1 MQIDVG
7 SYIAELLYEHDSM
20 IVPGLGG
27 FVTRYKAAEIDQVQG
42 KIHPP
47 SKDLHFNNNLVVND
61 GILINYIE
69 KKHDL
74 SYEEA
79 EKAVADY
86 VSQVKAAIDRREIV
100 VFPQV
105 GRLYKD
111 YEQKLQFLPDNTNFN
126 TDSFG
131 LPTVEFH
138 PIGQVT
144 PVAAP
149 ERERVSSTRRPP
161 GPEPSLSATIADWF
175 QRYLPIIGALSVMV
189 IALGLYFILR
199 TDDKAPVPT
208 AQSEPEATE
217 AIPPSRINTRPS
229 LNGASPQDD
238 PEDIVDMEEERLDPG
253 GFDTEGSTVVPGQKS
268 AVIAIGLF
276 RDQRNVNKLVEEIYK
291 AGYEPRT
298 EQVRGLT
305 RVGVELAY
313 EYPAEV
319 EDALSD
325 LRRRFNKD
333 AFVLQWENQ

>member
-126 TDSFG
+126 TEVYG
-131 LPTVEFH
+131 LPDVE
-138 PIGQVT
+138 VT
-144 PVAAP
+144 PLARLGTQPKSGAATPAVSQTAAAP
-149 ERERVSSTRRPP
+149 VSNQIY
-161 GPEPSLSATIADWF
+161 EWF
-175 QRYLPIIGALSVMV
+175 QRNLALISILSIVV
-189 IALGLYFILR
+189 VALGFYFLFFNDR
-199 TDDKAPVPT
+199 TKAAEDEKSVPT
-208 AQSEPEATE
+208 
-217 AIPPSRINTRPS
+217 SRLNVSPARPS
-229 LNGASPQDD
+229 GDSADLAQADTVAATAPQTPAEPSPETEGATLAPDQQFCVIRIGYFGNADN
-238 PEDIVDMEEERLDPG
+238 VERLVQDIFEA
-253 GFDTEGSTVVPGQKS
+253 GFEPYTEPSG
-268 AVIAIGLF
+268 
-276 RDQRNVNKLVEEIYK
+276 KL
-291 AGYEPRT
+291 T
-298 EQVRGLT
+298 L
-305 RVGVELAY
+305 VGVQFPYETQAEIDRTLA
-313 EYPAEV
+313 EIR
-319 EDALSD
+319 D
-325 LRRRFNKD
+325 RFEPK
-333 AFVLQWENQ
+333 AKVIRK